1 MIYQAIRQMNKMLG
15 QLDTWLVKTTE
26 FAQKKSFDVNT
37 LLAFRLAPD
46 QHPFVRQVQLSCDH
60 AKFAAARLTGK
71 EAPKHADDEQ
81 TVDSLHGRIHS
92 VRTWLDGFNAADFE
106 GATKRVVTYPKWEGK
121 IMLGEDY
128 FLQHAMPNFY
138 FHITHSYAI
147 LRHNGVDLGKKD
159 YVGELSL
166 RAP

>member
-1 MIYQAIRQMNKMLG
+1 MTGCI
-15 QLDTWLVKTTE
+15 DT
-26 FAQKKSFDVNT
+26 SSVN
-37 LLAFRLAPD
+37 
-46 QHPFVRQVQLSCDH
+46 
-60 AKFAAARLTGK
+60 AAHCPRTKGVVL
-71 EAPKHADDEQ
+71 
-81 TVDSLHGRIHS
+81 IH
-92 VRTWLDGFNAADFE
+92 GFNAADFE
-106 GATKRVVTYPKWEGK
+106 GAAKRVVTYPKWEGK

-159 YVGELSL
+159 YVGQLSL